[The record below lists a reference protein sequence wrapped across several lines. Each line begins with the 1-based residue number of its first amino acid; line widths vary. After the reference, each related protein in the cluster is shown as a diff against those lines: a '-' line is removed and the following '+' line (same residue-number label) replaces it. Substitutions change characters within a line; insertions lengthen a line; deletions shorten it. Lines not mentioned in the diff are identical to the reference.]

1 MRALWILSPLC
12 GAALL
17 TGGAALAHEAY
28 MDCFDNGDDTVTCVA
43 GYEDGSPPTDRD
55 RILIKNSEGKTIK
68 SGNFDEDGAFNFGR
82 PEDAGFMM
90 IFMGSEIGHTIRIN
104 AGDLVSP

>member
-1 MRALWILSPLC
+1 MRALSLLSALC

-17 TGGAALAHEAY
+17 TGDAAFAHEAY
-28 MDCFDNGDDTVTCVA
+28 MDCFDNGDGTATCVA

-55 RILIKNSEGKTIK
+55 RILIKDGDGKTIA
-68 SGNFDEDGAFNFGR
+68 SGNFDEDGAFSFDR
-82 PEDAGFMM
+82 PEDPGFMM

-104 AGDLVSP
+104 AGDLIQP

>member
-1 MRALWILSPLC
+1 MRSLSMFSALC

-17 TGGAALAHEAY
+17 TGGAAFAHEAY

-55 RILIKNSEGKTIK
+55 RILIKNGDGKTIK
-68 SGNFDEDGAFNFGR
+68 SGNFDADGAFSFKR
-82 PEDAGFMM
+82 PDDAGFMM

-104 AGDLVSP
+104 AGDLVRP